1 MTPEQFCYKKGECQ
15 TVRTIRQGNLL
26 QTADWKRSLLQ
37 PRMLCES
44 VQPGQRGAD
53 QHPLGITEMTPEQ
66 WCHKR
71 GSYHI
76 VSTVGGEVCCRM
88 QIGREDFYSLAFCT
102 SQCTQVRGEHFRIL

>member
-1 MTPEQFCYKKGECQ
+1 MGSAT
-15 TVRTIRQGNLL
+15 RDITIVLGNLL
-26 QTADWKRSLLQ
+26 QTADRKESFLQ

-53 QHPLGITEMTPEQ
+53 QHPLSTAEMTPEQ
-66 WCHKR
+66 LYHKR

-102 SQCTQVRGEHFRIL
+102 IQCTQVRGEHFRIL